1 MSVPKVQTSIRLL
14 ALVGL
19 TLAITACGRH
29 GNAADDQKAAASF
42 MASTAKQPGV
52 VTLPSGLEYKVVT
65 SGPTSGPQPRP
76 TDEVKVDYEGKL
88 VSGKVFDSSF
98 QRGEPGD
105 FVVQGLIPGWVEA
118 LQLMRPGD
126 EWILYVPPAL
136 GYGDADAGPIPPN
149 SVLIFRMKLLS
160 VLPHPAENG

>member
-1 MSVPKVQTSIRLL
+1 MQTPIRRL
-14 ALVGL
+14 ALAGL
-19 TLAITACGRH
+19 TLAIAACGRH
-29 GNAADDQKAAASF
+29 GDAADNLNAAASF

-52 VTLPSGLEYKVVT
+52 VTLPGGLEYKVET
-65 SGPTSGPQPRP
+65 SGPTDGPQPRP

-88 VSGKVFDSSF
+88 ISGKVFDSSF

-136 GYGDADAGPIPPN
+136 GYGDSDTGPIPAG

-160 VLPHPAENG
+160 VLPHPAENS